1 MSSLYVSL
9 FRVLSLLFFA
19 GNTLLLILI
28 ILSGATDSYPVSSFY
43 WVQGDTNGIPNAP
56 SLTRWTFW
64 GACSRDGGN
73 TNCGSNLSPAYPI
86 SPVDN
91 FGTKTNVPSKF
102 ISDRDSFY
110 YLTRFA
116 FCFFWIALAFIGVSF
131 LLYIG
136 TWCSYGFSQVV
147 WLLTA
152 VGCLFN
158 VTAVVL
164 QTAASVMARNA
175 FSDADRSTHLGSQL
189 FGIAWA
195 SLALSLLE
203 TASTSYGYFRKFK
216 SNVIRNHEKEIGN
229 VESRP
234 LGSRNWF
241 HSTKNDNYSVEEP
254 AVTSTDPYAQNNAN
268 VTTATPAAVPQESQ
282 HKGINFFTIRKTQKV
297 THDDDSV

>member
-1 MSSLYVSL
+1 MSGLMRSL
-9 FRVLSLLFFA
+9 FRLISLLFYA

-28 ILSGATDSYPVSSFY
+28 IISGGTNSYPISNFY
-43 WVQGDTNGIPNAP
+43 WVQADTSGIPNAP

-64 GACSRDGGN
+64 GACSTQNGS
-73 TNCGSNLSPAYPI
+73 TSCGDHLSPAYPI

-91 FGTKTNVPSKF
+91 FGTRTNVPNKF
-102 ISDRDSFY
+102 ITDRDAFY

-136 TWCSYGFSQVV
+136 TWCSYGFSKVV
-147 WLLTA
+147 FILTA
-152 VGCLFN
+152 IGALFN

-175 FSDADRSTHLGSQL
+175 FSDAHRATHLGSDL

-195 SLALSLLE
+195 SVALCLLE
-203 TASTSYGYFRKFK
+203 SGSSFYEYFRNFK
-216 SNVIRNHEKEIGN
+216 SRIIRDHVKEMGAA
-229 VESRP
+229 ESHP
-234 LGSRNWF
+234 LGTKSWF
-241 HSTKNDNYSVEEP
+241 YSSKSEQPAEEP
-254 AVTSTDPYAQNNAN
+254 AVGATDPYAQSNAN
-268 VTTATPAAVPQESQ
+268 VTSAAAGAVSQDNQ

>member
-1 MSSLYVSL
+1 MGPFFRSL
-9 FRVLSLLFFA
+9 FRLVTLLFFA

-28 ILSGATDSYPVSSFY
+28 IISGATNSNAVDGFY
-43 WVQGDTNGIPNAP
+43 WVQGDTSDIPNAP

-64 GACSRDGGN
+64 GACSVQDGS
-73 TNCGSNLSPAYPI
+73 THCGGNLSPAYPI

-91 FGTKTNVPSKF
+91 FGTQSNVPEKF
-102 ISDRDSFY
+102 ISNRDSFY
-110 YLTRFA
+110 YLTRFS

-136 TWCSYGFSQVV
+136 SWCSYGFSQVV
-147 WLLTA
+147 WILTS

-164 QTAASVMARNA
+164 QTAASVMARDA
-175 FSDADRSTHLGSQL
+175 FSDADRATRLGSDL

-195 SLALSLLE
+195 SVALCLIEFVATFIEYL
-203 TASTSYGYFRKFK
+203 RKFK
-216 SNVIRNHEKEIGN
+216 STVIRDHEKELQKI
-229 VESRP
+229 EEPRP
-234 LGSRNWF
+234 VGSKNWF
-241 HSTKNDNYSVEEP
+241 FSSKNEPYPAEEP
-254 AVTSTDPYAQNNAN
+254 IVTNTDPYAQNNAN
-268 VTTATPAAVPQESQ
+268 ATAAAVPQENQ